1 MSSFYIFR
9 KVRTCLKIVTISAI
23 PPDSFF
29 PELFVHCNIS
39 LNYVVGAANLDDF
52 IQSLKLHGCQIQ
64 LKTKVVSTQPGRVR
78 KKKSIEAFFQGLS
91 RLGEAGT

>member
-1 MSSFYIFR
+1 MRI
-9 KVRTCLKIVTISAI
+9 CLKIVAISAI

-78 KKKSIEAFFQGLS
+78 KKNQLRHFSKACLV
-91 RLGEAGT
+91 

>member
-1 MSSFYIFR
+1 M
-9 KVRTCLKIVTISAI
+9 VAISAI

-64 LKTKVVSTQPGRVR
+64 LKTKVVS
-78 KKKSIEAFFQGLS
+78 I
-91 RLGEAGT
+91 